1 LAIMHSLWL
10 DDIDLLGRSDGLGGL
25 TYSQLGDGPI
35 AVKASVVALGGAWI
49 CAQSANRSLGFR
61 GVVSRELAHLRLWTN
76 QLGKI
81 SAGDAVLAP
90 RQVLLALPNET
101 LDVAVLGPSRSLG
114 FTMDV
119 GMLATALTPESV
131 HMLKPGQ
138 GGQRFIDADEKL
150 VAALWQ
156 FSRSAFWSARFCA
169 PAEAGCWGE
178 GLRRKLFALVGVLL
192 NETPPAA
199 APPHV
204 SCSQSIMKDALDFMM
219 AHLTEPLTL
228 LELCRACGRS
238 KRSMI
243 YHFTDAL
250 GITPMAYFKLQRLNA
265 VRRALKAADPRTTR
279 VLDIAADFG
288 FYHMGHFAV
297 DYRELFGVLPS
308 ITLAAPWPPSDPDQW
323 HARLATA

>member
-1 LAIMHSLWL
+1 MQSPSL
-10 DDIDLLGRSDGLGGL
+10 DDIDLLGCGDGLRGL

-35 AVKASVVALGGAWI
+35 AVKTTAVALGGVWI
-49 CAQSANRSLGFR
+49 CEQSANRSLGFR
-61 GVVSRELAHLRLWTN
+61 GPVNRERVHLRLWTN

-90 RQVLLALPNET
+90 GQVLLALPNET
-101 LDVAVLGPSRSLG
+101 LDVTVLGPSRSLG

-119 GMLATALTPESV
+119 SMLATALTPESV
-131 HMLKPGQ
+131 HMLAEGQ
-138 GGQRFIDADEKL
+138 GAQRFIDADEKL
-150 VAALWQ
+150 LAALWR
-156 FSRSAFWSARFCA
+156 FSRSAFWSTRLCA
-169 PAEAGCWGE
+169 LAGAGSWGE
-178 GLRRKLFALVGVLL
+178 KLRRQFFSLVGVLL
-192 NETPPAA
+192 NE
-199 APPHV
+199 APPPPPPLHV
-204 SCSQSIMKDALDFMM
+204 SYSQSIMKDALDFMM

-265 VRRALKAADPRTTR
+265 VRRALKVADPRNTR

-308 ITLAAPWPPSDPDQW
+308 ITLAAPWPPSDADQS
-323 HARLATA
+323 LALPVTA

>member
-1 LAIMHSLWL
+1 MHSPSS
-10 DDIDLLGRSDGLGGL
+10 DDIDVLGCSDSLLGL
-25 TYSQLGDGPI
+25 TYSQLSDGHI
-35 AVKASVVALGGAWI
+35 AVKTRVVALGGAWI

-61 GVVSRELAHLRLWTN
+61 GLVNRELAHLRLWMN
-76 QLGKI
+76 PLGKI

-90 RQVLLALPNET
+90 GQMLLALPNET
-101 LDVAVLGPSRSLG
+101 LDVTVLGPSRSLG

-119 GMLATALTPESV
+119 GMLADALTPESL
-131 HMLKPGQ
+131 HLLAAAQ
-138 GGQRFIDADEKL
+138 GAQRFIDVDERL
-150 VAALWQ
+150 LAALGRL
-156 FSRSAFWSARFCA
+156 SRFAFYRERLDSL
-169 PAEAGCWGE
+169 AEHGGWGE
-178 GLRRKLFALVGVLL
+178 RLRGKLFALVGVLL
-192 NETPPAA
+192 SETA
-199 APPHV
+199 APLLPAHL
-204 SCSQSIMKDALDFMM
+204 SCSHPIMKDALDFMM

-228 LELCRACGRS
+228 QELCRACGRS

-265 VRRALKAADPRTTR
+265 VRRALKAADPDTTR

-308 ITLAAPWPPSDPDQW
+308 ETLAASAAIRYAPEQRVPAHSVG
-323 HARLATA
+323 R